1 MTSPKI
7 KTKQRNIEAWQSLR
21 CGSLARRRGLDPLA
35 LKRERERE
43 TISILEELSVFFF
56 FWRERKFLERLRE
69 RRWRQ
74 SRRWWWPTITVGH
87 VWGSTS
93 LVEP

>member
-1 MTSPKI
+1 MKKKKLRGTTTSPEI

-43 TISILEELSVFFF
+43 KNHFDFGGTECVF

-69 RRWRQ
+69 RRWR
-74 SRRWWWPTITVGH
+74 
-87 VWGSTS
+87 
-93 LVEP
+93 